1 MKRKRP
7 TNLLCNRRRTT
18 FRTMGQYKVITTYQW
33 LDGGK
38 GKYEKVARRVVMRQ
52 NTVGTYYWIA
62 TILWSPDRYVTRTTR
77 GGATS
82 SVVAASGV
90 TDA

>member
-1 MKRKRP
+1 MSAFALKDGVVYHTYSAYARG
-7 TNLLCNRRRTT
+7 LDVLW
-18 FRTMGQYKVITTYQW
+18 TTYQW